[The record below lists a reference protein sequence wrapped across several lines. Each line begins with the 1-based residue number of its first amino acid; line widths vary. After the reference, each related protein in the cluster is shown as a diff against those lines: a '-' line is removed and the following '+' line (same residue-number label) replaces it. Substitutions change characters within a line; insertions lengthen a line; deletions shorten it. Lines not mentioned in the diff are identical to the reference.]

1 MELRVDHAA
10 PLHDG
15 FCRCRTCKP
24 SLVGQRSDN
33 LLRVRV
39 GLVGLAS
46 IATVVLA
53 AGGAR

>member
-1 MELRVDHAA
+1 MELRVDHTA

-24 SLVGQRSDN
+24 SLVGNRSEG

-39 GLVGLAS
+39 GLAGLAG
-46 IATVVLA
+46 AVAAVFA